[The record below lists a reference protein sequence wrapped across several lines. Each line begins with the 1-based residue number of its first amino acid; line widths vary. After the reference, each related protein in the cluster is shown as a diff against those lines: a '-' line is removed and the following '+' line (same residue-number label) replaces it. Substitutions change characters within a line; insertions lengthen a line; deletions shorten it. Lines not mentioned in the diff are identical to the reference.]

1 MSTITWLQ
9 IAAVGIVFG
18 AAGQLARTIVGF
30 KKLYDFT
37 DGVTPAF
44 SLVDG
49 MRLFVSIAIGGVA
62 GLFAAVSVIT
72 NVADVSTQQLLGI
85 AAAGYAGSD
94 FIEGFVTRFSGAQQ
108 QMAGPSVGGGTA
120 ASDDAVG

>member
-30 KKLYDFT
+30 KKLYDYT

-49 MRLFVSIAIGGVA
+49 MRLFVSIAIGGR
-62 GLFAAVSVIT
+62 GR
-72 NVADVSTQQLLGI
+72 
-85 AAAGYAGSD
+85 
-94 FIEGFVTRFSGAQQ
+94 FICRGERHHERG
-108 QMAGPSVGGGTA
+108 
-120 ASDDAVG
+120 

>member
-30 KKLYDFT
+30 KKLYDYI

-94 FIEGFVTRFSGAQQ
+94 FIEGFVTRISGAQQ
-108 QMAGPSVGGGTA
+108 
-120 ASDDAVG
+120 